1 MSENEEKDVRVAA
14 PQSGA
19 QFVPAL
25 DYVDAEID
33 LVDQL
38 SDLSIEGLVTLMVLQ
53 VVHNPGAVQVSVT
66 KASRLV
72 VMEFDVDKDD
82 IRYVIGRGGHT
93 IDAIRSIARSVL
105 GESDVEYLISVLE
118 DGKPVVR
125 TGGRRRPGRR
135 RPNRGPR

>member
-1 MSENEEKDVRVAA
+1 MSEKEEKDVREVRSQ
-14 PQSGA
+14 PDA
-19 QFVPAL
+19 QFVSAI

-33 LVDQL
+33 LVDCI
-38 SDLSIEGLVTLMVLQ
+38 SDLSVEGLVALTVLQ
-53 VVHNPGAVQVSVT
+53 VTHNPEAVKVNVT

-105 GESDVEYLISVLE
+105 GESEVEYLISVLE

-125 TGGRRRPGRR
+125 TGGRRRSNRR
-135 RPNRGPR
+135 RPPRGR